1 MTDTKRVEDDD
12 GFKKEMTPTVN
23 PDVVQ
28 WPEALKFLPCS
39 KWRRYTWQG
48 ISALVCGSFLQSG
61 MGVVNI
67 WGNLVGI
74 FTSKFRD
81 TDPNLSIKTTLVAF
95 SLTYCSAA
103 AAM

>member
-1 MTDTKRVEDDD
+1 
-12 GFKKEMTPTVN
+12 
-23 PDVVQ
+23 
-28 WPEALKFLPCS
+28 
-39 KWRRYTWQG
+39 
-48 ISALVCGSFLQSG
+48 